1 MTAGGG
7 YRAMNRGAMMD
18 HSSPYLQMSFETTAS
33 FLTSAA
39 QASAVDTLQSPS
51 ASIVV
56 GQPVKVGT
64 NSFDVMVPLS

>member
-1 MTAGGG
+1 
-7 YRAMNRGAMMD
+7 MD
-18 HSSPYLQMSFETTAS
+18 HIWGETTAS

-64 NSFDVMVPLS
+64 NSFDVMVPLG